1 MSRLADTQKFFQE
14 VKAEAKKVSW
24 PERKETAQAT
34 LMVVVMVVVI
44 SAFLGLVDWGLSS
57 LVEMVI

>member
-14 VKAEAKKVSW
+14 VKTEAKKVSW